1 MRTALITL
9 CALSAL
15 LAACDVS
22 TRSETYRSDDGE
34 GRAVLRVIDA
44 LQCPDTI
51 GSLTRKGSAQ
61 DGGRVCTY
69 GGPRGAEVSLHLVS
83 VDDESPDKVLQ
94 AFEDQL
100 AAAMPE
106 TAAQMGNDQAE
117 ADAQRAMA
125 DAERADAD
133 ARAAADDADAAAR
146 DAAEASAQAGDRTG
160 DRASVRMPG
169 LSVEAQGEKAEVRMP
184 GMTVDAD
191 GDKARVRIGGFSI
204 DANEGSQAVAISSSD
219 ESVSVQAHDNAAEIR
234 TRAPGSA
241 TRVTYILTDNTA
253 SAAGWRLVGYEARGP
268 QGGPIV
274 VATVRAKDRDNDG
287 VFDDAKDLVTLNVGE

>member
-15 LAACDVS
+15 TAGCDVS
-22 TRSETYRSDDGE
+22 TTSMTRTSDDGE
-34 GRAVLRVIDA
+34 GRAVLRVIDT

-61 DGGRVCTY
+61 AGGTVCTY

-83 VDDESPDKVLQ
+83 VDDESPDRVLQ
-94 AFEDQL
+94 TFENQL
-100 AAAMPE
+100 TESMPE
-106 TAAQMGNDQAE
+106 TAAQMRGAQADAEEGAQRAEANATRAE
-117 ADAQRAMA
+117 ADAARAEA
-125 DAERADAD
+125 DALRAE
-133 ARAAADDADAAAR
+133 
-146 DAAEASAQAGDRTG
+146 AEASAQAGDR
-160 DRASVRMPG
+160 AEVRLPG
-169 LSVEAQGEKAEVRMP
+169 LSVDADDEKASVRMP

-204 DANEGSQAVAISSSD
+204 DANEGSHAVAISSSD
-219 ESVSVQAHDNAAEIR
+219 ESVSVQAHDDAAEIR

-241 TRVTYILTDNTA
+241 TRVTYILTDNAA